1 MLDSLTTFGGGECG
15 KKTTPKVLDVL
26 SSTPNEVRGASRGR
40 THETEAP
47 QQGNLPKGNI
57 MSERTSN
64 KQILDAILALTDAIT
79 STTIAPVV
87 NATPVAA
94 VETAD
99 VEVDGAYL
107 EHLQAKAAAHATA
120 KGEDVVLY
128 ARRNK
133 AGETKLAYA
142 LASRWDDKVKGQPS
156 TLGVV
161 DTYQPA
167 S

>member
-1 MLDSLTTFGGGECG
+1 MLDTLVTFGDGECG

-47 QQGNLPKGNI
+47 QQGNLPKGRN

-79 STTIAPVV
+79 ATAVAPVV
-87 NATPVAA
+87 NATPAA
-94 VETAD
+94 ETAD

-142 LASRWDDKVKGQPS
+142 LTSRWDDKVKGQPS